1 MSVRPS
7 HGRVSSFSQSDAAK
21 VAAEVARVEQFTSAQ
36 IKVVVLRHS
45 WIDIRDRASQ
55 VFRKHGLDKTEQ
67 RNCVLILLVL
77 TNREFAVFGDRGI
90 HRHVGQAFWDD
101 VRNAI
106 AGHLAEGRLGEG
118 ITAGVRLIGAQL
130 CHFFPKNSNTC
141 NEISDDVIVQK

>member
-1 MSVRPS
+1 
-7 HGRVSSFSQSDAAK
+7 VSSFSQSDAAK

-55 VFRKHGLDKTEQ
+55 VFRKHGLDKT
-67 RNCVLILLVL
+67 
-77 TNREFAVFGDRGI
+77 EFAVFGDRGI

-141 NEISDDVIVQK
+141 NEISDDVIFQK

>member
-1 MSVRPS
+1 MSLRPS
-7 HGRVSSFSQSDAAK
+7 HGRASVFSQRDAE
-21 VAAEVARVEQFTSAQ
+21 EVADAVAEAEKSTSAQ

-45 WIDIRDRASQ
+45 WIDIRDKAAQ
-55 VFRKHGLDKTEQ
+55 VFRKHGLHKTEQ
-67 RNCVLILLVL
+67 QNCVLILLVL

-106 AGHLAEGRLGEG
+106 AGHFAEGCFGEG
-118 ITAGVRLIGAQL
+118 IIAAVRLIGAQL
-130 CHFFPKNSNTC
+130 RHFFPRNSNTC